1 MQLVT
6 TEFIG
11 LIFLY
16 SFVSYENSWGRSR
29 SSGGD
34 IPGPQPL
41 VTALNR
47 DEDLNDFWGMK

>member
-16 SFVSYENSWGRSR
+16 SFVSYENSWGRSH
-29 SSGGD
+29 SSGDD

>member
-6 TEFIG
+6 TEFFG

-16 SFVSYENSWGRSR
+16 SFVSYQNSRGRARGSR
-29 SSGGD
+29 GD
-34 IPGPQPL
+34 IPVPQPL

-47 DEDLNDFWGMK
+47 DEDLHDFLGMK

>member
-6 TEFIG
+6 TEFFG

-16 SFVSYENSWGRSR
+16 SFVSYENSRGRAHSSR
-29 SSGGD
+29 GD

-47 DEDLNDFWGMK
+47 DEDLNHFLGMK